1 MAVKAAT
8 KIGNKEKALLH
19 VAKAQLG
26 IDEETYRA
34 MLADVGVASS
44 KDLTQAQFDEVMR
57 RMEAGGFRAVHKSAR
72 KSGMHRQPP
81 RDRDEMIGKIEAIL
95 ADLKLPW
102 SYADGIARQM
112 FGVEKLRFC
121 SSDQTYRVMQAL
133 IVYQRRQEAASAGQD
148 VEGQA
153 PGEQAQT
160 DRPAVNKVASG
171 SITFGTLFANISG
184 ASYAGSVL
192 RI

>member
-1 MAVKAAT
+1 MSERTVA
-8 KIGNKEKALLH
+8 KIGNKEKAILH
-19 VAKAQLG
+19 VAKSQLG
-26 IDEETYRA
+26 MDEETYRA

-57 RMEAGGFRAVHKSAR
+57 RMQAGGFRVVHKSAR

-112 FGVEKLRFC
+112 FRVEKLRFC
-121 SSDQTYRVMQAL
+121 SSDQTYKVMQAL

-148 VEGQA
+148 VEGKA

-171 SITFGTLFANISG
+171 YRKGTSPRF
-184 ASYAGSVL
+184 
-192 RI
+192 RIEPRWGIRPD

>member
-1 MAVKAAT
+1 V
-8 KIGNKEKALLH
+8 NKKQLSLIH
-19 VAKAQLG
+19 IAKTQLG
-26 IDEETYRA
+26 MDETTYRA
-34 MLADVGVASS
+34 MLASVGVKSS
-44 KDLTQAQFDEVMR
+44 KDLSNAQFDELMK
-57 RMEAGGFRAVHKSAR
+57 RMDAGGFRVVHKSAR
-72 KSGMHRQPP
+72 KSGMHKKPP
-81 RDRDEMIGKIEAIL
+81 RDRKEIIGKIEAIL
-95 ADLKLPW
+95 AELELSW

-121 SSDQTYRVMQAL
+121 SSDQTYKVMQAL

-171 SITFGTLFANISG
+171 YRKGTSPRF
-184 ASYAGSVL
+184 
-192 RI
+192 RIEPRWGIRPD